1 MTTKNLLAL
10 ILAGGLSIGI
20 GASSTLAQ
28 SDKPAAPSTKPAQ
41 PEKDHKDH
49 KDHKDGKEMKKDE
62 KKAEKAEKKAE
73 GAKIGEKAPAFS
85 LTDTDGK
92 TVTLADLTKEK
103 KIVVI
108 EWFNPECPFVVK
120 HYENGNSTMTTTAK
134 EFKDKNVV
142 WVTINTGAT
151 KEALVK
157 AKKDWKIDAPILQDT
172 DGKAAAAYGSKNTPT
187 MFIVNADGT
196 LAYRGAIDDD
206 RGTEKTGKTNYV
218 KTALEQIIKGETV
231 TTPETKAYGCQV
243 KAPKA

>member
-10 ILAGGLSIGI
+10 ILAGGLAIGV

-28 SDKPAAPSTKPAQ
+28 SDKPAPTTKPAQ
-41 PEKDHKDH
+41 PDKDHKDH
-49 KDHKDGKEMKKDE
+49 KHDKDGKEVKKDE
-62 KKAEKAEKKAE
+62 KKEEKKSE
-73 GAKIGEKAPAFS
+73 TLKIGDKAPAFS

-108 EWFNPECPFVVK
+108 EWFNPECPFVKK
-120 HYENGNSTMTTTAK
+120 HYENGHSTMTTTAK

-142 WVTINTGAT
+142 WVSINTGAS
-151 KEALVK
+151 KEDLAK
-157 AKKDWKIDAPILQDT
+157 AKKDWKIDAPILMDK

-187 MFIVNADGT
+187 MYIINADGT

-206 RGTEKTGKTNYV
+206 RGSENPGKTNYV
-218 KTALEQIIKGETV
+218 KAALEQIVKGETV

-243 KAPKA
+243 KPAKG